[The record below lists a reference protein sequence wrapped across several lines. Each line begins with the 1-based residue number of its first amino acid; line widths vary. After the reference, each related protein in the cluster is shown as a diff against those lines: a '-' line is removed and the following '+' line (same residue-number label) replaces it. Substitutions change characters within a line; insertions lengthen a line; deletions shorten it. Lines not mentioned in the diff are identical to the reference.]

1 MVNVAQGEVRP
12 CNGRAQEMAAVQSR
26 RGEEAEVGDEGGCS
40 ASQTNHIDH
49 MWSTVG
55 LCRNI
60 NVPIGSAAVCHC
72 LRRGGRGP

>member
-1 MVNVAQGEVRP
+1 MVNVARGEVTP
-12 CNGRAQEMAAVQSR
+12 YDGRAREMAAVQSR

-40 ASQTNHIDH
+40 ASQTNHVDH

-55 LCRNI
+55 LCHNI

-72 LRRGGRGP
+72 LRGGRGP